1 MKILEPLPYAYDS
14 LEPYI
19 DQETMHIHFD
29 KHYNAYFNKF
39 IKAIEG
45 TELEGKDVKEILKEL
60 NFIPEKIK
68 QTVINN
74 GGGYFN
80 HRFFWNIL
88 KKDVEF
94 KGKIA
99 EEINNRWESF
109 EKFKKELSQA
119 ALTQF
124 GSGWAWLVYDKKNN
138 KLKII
143 KTANQDCPLSNGY
156 EPLIVIDI
164 WEHAYYLKYQNKRNE
179 FVENFFN
186 IINWEKV
193 DKLYSEAKLNEN
205 RSC

>member
-1 MKILEPLPYAYDS
+1 M
-14 LEPYI
+14 
-19 DQETMHIHFD
+19 
-29 KHYNAYFNKF
+29 
-39 IKAIEG
+39 
-45 TELEGKDVKEILKEL
+45 
-60 NFIPEKIK
+60 
-68 QTVINN
+68 
-74 GGGYFN
+74 
-80 HRFFWNIL
+80 

-124 GSGWAWLVYDKKNN
+124 GSGWSWLVYDKKNN